1 MMHCVLNLALGVAAV
16 ALAGCSESV
25 GERVSRECEGVVDAA
40 ADSEDTTNVSVATV
54 KHADMEA
61 VIRSERWATTPLR
74 KAIQAELDE
83 LETSRGYTS
92 DKYDTAWNRVVNKGG
107 ERDAIWRAAFD
118 NDLPRRERLRDRK
131 IRECISKRKHEGGRP
146 MIRLRR
152 RASVLLALSRLTAAA
167 TASLS
172 A

>member
-1 MMHCVLNLALGVAAV
+1 MMHCVLSLALGVVAV

-40 ADSEDTTNVSVATV
+40 ADSEDTTNASVATV
-54 KHADMEA
+54 KRTDMEA

-92 DKYDTAWNRVVNKGG
+92 DKYDAAWNRVVNEGG
-107 ERDAIWRAAFD
+107 ERDAICAQRSTMTSPAESDSAT
-118 NDLPRRERLRDRK
+118 
-131 IRECISKRKHEGGRP
+131 GRSSS
-146 MIRLRR
+146 
-152 RASVLLALSRLTAAA
+152 ASRSA
-167 TASLS
+167 T
-172 A
+172 